1 MLGPA
6 MGAKSEVMRRIR
18 EDYGDFFE
26 LVDVKDLV
34 EVLGITTVIADVST
48 TLRQK
53 LPGLVSGDGEAV
65 IAKRCGLHVSKPVR
79 IWDIGYILF
88 NFARKQFE
96 AGVNTV
102 LLALDS
108 AVPFPAR
115 ALTRIP
121 RVAKSSSQIPDID
134 ARVAEVEAAVSRLH
148 AAVLTGRVDEALLHD
163 TVDSDCLELI
173 AFDGSKS
180 LFQQL
185 VLLSAVGVALH
196 EGVRTNRLFIMG
208 IQRKMQG
215 DAASIIEA
223 NGWGTV
229 SNDVLTLSDTH
240 PWCEKTGLLSSH
252 CTLHE
257 NKNAYVVSPAILQ
270 ALVYQEAQYFPV
282 LIKGRSVSLHVKG
295 VDTSLEKDF
304 LGPAIFGP
312 GGFAAANEI
321 ESSSSCFFTG
331 GDVDCYASAVL
342 KMLMERWPDDLMLST
357 TTMHTYGKTGG
368 QFEIVHDLHQLAL
381 LTVPHLTAFVAG
393 CDYQTGFPGLGHR
406 SALKQEVLS
415 KLWWEDDMLMYNGT
429 NMVSFDNTSDLT
441 TAVHVRK
448 NAFHPWLLEV
458 LRGSRISRSEQD
470 KMMAESN
477 VATARE
483 RFQWY
488 LGYLLN
494 GDTTLWHHTK
504 PYPLCKSIVCGSR
517 TWVLPENED
526 GQILKKAWE
535 EVERTM
541 PSAVTRE
548 DPLQSHSIPM
558 QVRKLNLTLGERLFG

>member
-6 MGAKSEVMRRIR
+6 IGAKSEVMRRIR

-26 LVDVKDLV
+26 LVDPKDLV
-34 EVLGITTVIADVST
+34 EVLGISTVIADMST

-53 LPGLVSGDGEAV
+53 LPGLVSGDAEAV
-65 IAKRCGLHVSKPVR
+65 IAKRCGLHTSKPVR
-79 IWDIGYILF
+79 LWDIGYILF

-96 AGVNTV
+96 AGMQTV

-121 RVAKSSSQIPDID
+121 RVAKSSTPIADID
-134 ARVAEVEAAVSRLH
+134 ARIAEVETAVSRLH
-148 AAVLTGRVDEALLHD
+148 AAVLTGRVDESLLHD

-185 VLLSAVGVALH
+185 VLLSTVGVALH

-208 IQRKMQG
+208 IQRKLQG
-215 DAASIIEA
+215 DAASIIKA
-223 NGWGTV
+223 NGWGSV
-229 SNDVLTLSDTH
+229 SNDVLTLSNTH

-257 NKNAYVVSPAILQ
+257 QDNAYVVSPDILQ

-282 LIKGRSVSLHVKG
+282 MIKGCSALLSVRG

-312 GGFAAANEI
+312 GGFAAANGI
-321 ESSSSCFFTG
+321 ESSTSCFFTG

-342 KMLMERWPDDLMLST
+342 KMMMGRWPKDLLLST

-368 QFEIVHDLHQLAL
+368 QFEIVHDLHQLAE
-381 LTVPHLTAFVAG
+381 LTVPHLTAFIAG
-393 CDYQTGFPGLGHR
+393 CDYQTGFAGLGHR
-406 SALKQEVLS
+406 SALKQDVLS
-415 KLWWEDDMLMYNGT
+415 KFWWEDDMLMYNGT
-429 NMVSFDNTSDLT
+429 LMVSFDNTSDLT
-441 TAVHVRK
+441 TAVLVRK
-448 NAFHPWLLEV
+448 NAFHGWLQAV
-458 LRGSRISRSEQD
+458 LRGSRISRTEQD
-470 KMMAESN
+470 KMLSESS
-477 VATARE
+477 VTTAKE

-488 LGYLLN
+488 FGYLLN

-504 PYPLCKSIVCGSR
+504 PYPLCKALVCGSR

-526 GQILKKAWE
+526 GQILKNAWE

-548 DPLQSHSIPM
+548 DPLQRHAIPM
-558 QVRKLNLTLGERLFG
+558 QVSKLNLSLGKRLFG